1 VDPKQYLSPNNM
13 VEFAIEWANKA
24 PSGIRTKEDRA
35 VGTGAYIY
43 KAEID
48 ATFSPNMNNPEVKG
62 DAKLIKN
69 FSSKTSFDQTK
80 TFGIK
85 RTK

>member
-1 VDPKQYLSPNNM
+1 
-13 VEFAIEWANKA
+13 
-24 PSGIRTKEDRA
+24 
-35 VGTGAYIY
+35 
-43 KAEID
+43 
-48 ATFSPNMNNPEVKG
+48 MNNPEVKG

>member
-1 VDPKQYLSPNNM
+1 M
-13 VEFAIEWANKA
+13 VEFAIEWANKG
-24 PSGIRTKEDRA
+24 PSGIRTKDDRA

-43 KAEID
+43 KAKID
-48 ATFSPNMNNPEVKG
+48 ALFSPNMNNPEVKNN
-62 DAKLIKN
+62 DKTISN
-69 FSSKTSFDQTK
+69 FSAKSSFEQRK